1 MSFGRGKMNRISFS
15 SFLYLNYP
23 LTEAILRISQA
34 GYNGIDIWGGRPH
47 AYRRDLGQSEIEEL
61 KGLLKSLNLG
71 IASFIPA
78 QFRYPTCLCSDN
90 EVIRQD
96 SVAYIQDSIRTA
108 SALGAPIVSVCPGH
122 SLFGQA
128 KVDAWRSLR
137 TSLDD
142 ICLFAMPYNIKIAIE
157 PADRYETDL
166 IQTVADALRMINEID
181 RDNLGV
187 VLDTG
192 HAHVVGESAVDALAA
207 AQDRLF
213 HIHIDDN
220 LGLRDQHLVP
230 GQGSFDFTAFFKA
243 LEKSGYQGYLGVEL
257 GWDYT
262 LDPNSAA
269 FQTLRYIH
277 SLNVK
282 Y

>member
-1 MSFGRGKMNRISFS
+1 MNRISFS

-23 LTEAILRISQA
+23 LTEAIRRISQA
-34 GYNGIDIWGGRPH
+34 GYDGIDIWGGRPH
-47 AYRRDLGQSEIEEL
+47 AYRRDLQQFEIEEL
-61 KGLLKSLNLG
+61 KGLLEKNNLG
-71 IASFIPA
+71 VASFIPA
-78 QFRYPTCLCSDN
+78 QFRYPTCLCSNN
-90 EVIRQD
+90 EIIRQD

-108 SALGAPIVSVCPGH
+108 FALGAPIVSVCPGH
-122 SLFGQA
+122 TLFGQGEL
-128 KVDAWRSLR
+128 DAWKNLR
-137 TSLDD
+137 TSLDE
-142 ICLFAMPYNIKIAIE
+142 ICRFALPLNIKIAIE

-166 IQTVADALRMINEID
+166 IQTISVALRMINELD
-181 RDNLGV
+181 HDNLGI

-192 HAHVVGESAVDALAA
+192 HAYVVGESAVDALTA

-230 GQGSFDFTAFFKA
+230 GQGSFDFSAFFKA

-262 LDPNSAA
+262 PDPDSAA
-269 FQTLRYIH
+269 LQTLRYMKSFDEH
-277 SLNVK
+277 
-282 Y
+282 

>member
-1 MSFGRGKMNRISFS
+1 MNRLSLS

-23 LTEAILRISQA
+23 LIEAIRRISQA

-47 AYRRDLGQSEIEEL
+47 AYRRDLRQFEIEEL
-61 KGLLKSLNLG
+61 KGLLKSFNLG
-71 IASFIPA
+71 VASFIPA
-78 QFRYPTCLCSDN
+78 QFRYPTCLCSNN
-90 EVIRQD
+90 EIIRQD

-108 SALGAPIVSVCPGH
+108 FALGAPIVSVCPGH
-122 SLFGQA
+122 SLFGQGE
-128 KVDAWRSLR
+128 VEAWRSLR

-142 ICLFAMPYNIKIAIE
+142 ICLFAMPFNIQIAIE

-166 IQTVADALRMINEID
+166 IQTVADALRMINELD

-192 HAHVVGESAVDALAA
+192 HAHVVGESSVDALAT

-220 LGLRDQHLVP
+220 HGLRDQHLIP
-230 GQGSFDFTAFFKA
+230 GKGSFDFTAFLKA
-243 LEKSGYQGYLGVEL
+243 LEKSRYQGYLGVEL
-257 GWDYT
+257 GWDDT
-262 LDPNSAA
+262 PDPDSAA
-269 FQTLRYIH
+269 LQTLRYIK
-277 SLNVK
+277 SLDNQQRR
-282 Y
+282 

>member
-1 MSFGRGKMNRISFS
+1 MNRISFS

-23 LTEAILRISQA
+23 LTEAIRRISQA
-34 GYNGIDIWGGRPH
+34 GYDGIDIWGGRPH
-47 AYRRDLGQSEIEEL
+47 AYRRDLRQFEIEEL
-61 KGLLKSLNLG
+61 KGLLESFNLG
-71 IASFIPA
+71 VASFIPA
-78 QFRYPTCLCSDN
+78 QFRYPTCLCSNN
-90 EVIRQD
+90 EIIRQD
-96 SVAYIQDSIRTA
+96 SVAYIQDSIQTA
-108 SALGAPIVSVCPGH
+108 FALGAPIVSVCPGH

-128 KVDAWRSLR
+128 EVDAWRSLR
-137 TSLDD
+137 NSLDE
-142 ICLFAMPYNIKIAIE
+142 ICRFAMPYNIQIAIE

-166 IQTVADALRMINEID
+166 IQTISEALRMINGLD
-181 RDNLGV
+181 HDNLGV

-230 GQGSFDFTAFFKA
+230 GRGSFDFTAFFKA

-257 GWDYT
+257 GWDDT
-262 LDPNSAA
+262 PDPDSAA
-269 FQTLRYIH
+269 LQTLRYIK
-277 SLNVK
+277 SLDNQ
-282 Y
+282 

>member
-1 MSFGRGKMNRISFS
+1 MNRLSLS

-23 LTEAILRISQA
+23 LTEAIRRISQA

-47 AYRRDLGQSEIEEL
+47 AYRRDLRQFEIEEL
-61 KGLLKSLNLG
+61 KGLLKSFNLG
-71 IASFIPA
+71 VASFIPA
-78 QFRYPTCLCSDN
+78 QFRYPTSLCSNN
-90 EVIRQD
+90 EIIRQD
-96 SVAYIQDSIRTA
+96 SVAYIQDSIQTA
-108 SALGAPIVSVCPGH
+108 FALGASIVSVCPGH

-128 KVDAWRSLR
+128 EVDAWRSLQN
-137 TSLDD
+137 SLDE
-142 ICLFAMPYNIKIAIE
+142 ICRFALPYNIQIAIE

-166 IQTVADALRMINEID
+166 IQTISEALRMINELGHN
-181 RDNLGV
+181 NLGV

-192 HAHVVGESAVDALAA
+192 HAHVVGESAVEALAA
-207 AQDRLF
+207 AQNRLF

-243 LEKSGYQGYLGVEL
+243 LDKSGYQGYLGVEL

-262 LDPNSAA
+262 PDPDSAA
-269 FQTLRYIH
+269 LQTLRYIQSFDH
-277 SLNVK
+277 Q
-282 Y
+282 